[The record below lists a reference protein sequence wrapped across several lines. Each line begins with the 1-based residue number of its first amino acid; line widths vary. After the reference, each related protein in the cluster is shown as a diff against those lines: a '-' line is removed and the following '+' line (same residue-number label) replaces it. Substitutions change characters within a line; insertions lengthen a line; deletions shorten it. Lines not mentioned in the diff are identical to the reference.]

1 MVVGRVKGF
10 IQLIPDVCATDVG
23 ANTGT
28 LKLGVAV
35 CTEQVLLIS
44 TAMNED
50 WQQEAGQCDERR
62 HSWLQSSITRAH

>member
-1 MVVGRVKGF
+1 MVVGSVKGF
-10 IQLIPDVCATDVG
+10 IQLIPDVGASDVG

-35 CTEQVLLIS
+35 RTEQVLLIS

-50 WQQEAGQCDERR
+50 WLQQQAGQCDDRQ
-62 HSWLQSSITRAH
+62 HSWLQSSNT